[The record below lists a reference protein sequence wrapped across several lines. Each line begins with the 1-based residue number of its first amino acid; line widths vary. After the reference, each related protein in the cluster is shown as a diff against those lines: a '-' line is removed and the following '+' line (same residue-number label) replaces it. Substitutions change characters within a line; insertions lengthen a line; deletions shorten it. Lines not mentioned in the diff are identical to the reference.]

1 MKRIFLFLV
10 TNIAI
15 MLVLGIIISVFNLGQ
30 VLDEQGVGLDLGALL
45 ILSAVIGMTGSFI
58 SLAMSKWL
66 AKKTTG
72 AQVIELGP
80 LNATIHQIDECVS
93 VTDLDILSAVY
104 EQLLVNLLA

>member
-45 ILSAVIGMTGSFI
+45 ILSAVIGMTGC
-58 SLAMSKWL
+58 SKIAHWL
-66 AKKTTG
+66 QSA
-72 AQVIELGP
+72 LGCC
-80 LNATIHQIDECVS
+80 A
-93 VTDLDILSAVY
+93 A
-104 EQLLVNLLA
+104 